1 MTLISPLFSF
11 QTVCLL
17 GEVDI
22 FQTPGMIRYTWVMLL
37 FIPIGILS
45 ILIGIKLKKNK
56 QNYKKNF
63 IAAFICIPLLLIF
76 GSYRLIF
83 KNVVSYDVNK
93 VSTIEKK

>member
-1 MTLISPLFSF
+1 
-11 QTVCLL
+11 
-17 GEVDI
+17 
-22 FQTPGMIRYTWVMLL
+22 MLL

-76 GSYRLIF
+76 GSYRLIS